1 MAPPPLL
8 PRAPNPQQI
17 LLQVVGVAA
26 TSYWL
31 LFAIQLVPDFEHSA
45 LAAALSEQAAQPSSN
60 LAGALFTGA
69 LLTGVFEELLF
80 RGVAIAVVL
89 PFRGMT
95 FAIIASAL
103 LFGAAHLD
111 AHHAAVA
118 TLLGLQLGLLRVVH
132 GLSLAIAAHV
142 ANNALAILAALP
154 GSQNLFP
161 FTASGITPHPALL
174 VVALGLT
181 CISCAAL
188 LQSARSP
195 ESALPPA
202 ASDL

>member
-26 TSYWL
+26 TSHWL
-31 LFAIQLVPDFEHSA
+31 LFAIQLAPNFEHSA
-45 LAAALSEQAAQPSSN
+45 LAAALSDQTAQPSSN
-60 LAGALFTGA
+60 LAGALLTGA
-69 LLTGVFEELLF
+69 LLAGVFEELLF
-80 RGVAIAVVL
+80 RGVAIAVLL
-89 PFRGMT
+89 PFRGMA
-95 FAIIASAL
+95 FAIVASAL

-132 GLSLAIAAHV
+132 GLSLAVAAHV
-142 ANNALAILAALP
+142 ANNALVILAALP
-154 GSQNLFP
+154 GSLNLLP
-161 FTASGITPHPALL
+161 FSSPGTTTRPALL
-174 VVALGLT
+174 VIALGLT

-195 ESALPPA
+195 EPGLPPA